1 MELYKNI
8 FFCRRYYKET
18 DGLCL
23 DVGAYMK
30 ALEVTL
36 GSLAVMYL
44 LIIHQQ
50 HLLTNCCFIP
60 VCL

>member
-50 HLLTNCCFIP
+50 HLGIID
-60 VCL
+60 